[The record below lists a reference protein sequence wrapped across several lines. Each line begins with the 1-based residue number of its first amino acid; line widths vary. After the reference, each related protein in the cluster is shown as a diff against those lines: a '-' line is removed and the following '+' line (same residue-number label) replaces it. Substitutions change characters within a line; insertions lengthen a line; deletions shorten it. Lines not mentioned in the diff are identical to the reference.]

1 MSAKFAIGEMTHFE
15 TAEDGSSIRLDMEDV
30 SGRLVSLH
38 LSLECLNRLIM
49 TLPSMVRR
57 ALQVRHSDSS
67 LRIVYP
73 VAQFQVESAG
83 DFETRILT
91 LETPDGF
98 SASFGLTE
106 EQCREIATDRRCEV
120 TRKLRAN

>member
-1 MSAKFAIGEMTHFE
+1 MNTQFVIGELTRSE

-38 LSLECLNRLIM
+38 MPLECLNRLIM
-49 TLPSMVRR
+49 TLPGMVRR
-57 ALQVRHSDSS
+57 ALQLRHRDTS
-67 LRIVYP
+67 LRVVYP
-73 VAQFQVESAG
+73 VAQFQVELAG
-83 DFETRILT
+83 DFETRILS

-98 SASFGLTE
+98 SASFGLTA
-106 EQCREIATDRRCEV
+106 EQCREIATDRRCEI